1 MNIYKT
7 QTAQELKKD
16 ISQLETAG
24 LSYIV
29 SKYMSRYKDNTAY
42 ISSGDY
48 AALWFINHKP
58 ILKDESGNRVKIDG
72 LAVND
77 SGVPFAVSESGETY
91 VISGY

>member
-7 QTAQELKKD
+7 QTTQELKKD

-29 SKYMSRYKDNTAY
+29 SKYMTRYKDDTAY

-48 AALWFINHKP
+48 AALWFINHTP
-58 ILKDESGNRVKIDG
+58 ILKDEAGKRVKIEC